1 MSKTSKRIIFLISIF
16 LLSSCG
22 YKVLDNS
29 KLKNYNIKEIRTY
42 GDKRVNFSIKN
53 SLALGKFDNA
63 ENNLIIEI
71 NTKKNK
77 VIKEKNIKNEIAKY
91 EISLSS
97 KIKID
102 FLEKN
107 KQEEFSVKSTGN
119 YAVSDRYSTTLKNEK
134 RLLENLTNDISNKI
148 QGEINL
154 IINDL

>member
-1 MSKTSKRIIFLISIF
+1 MSGIDKKIIFLISIF
-16 LLSSCG
+16 LLTSCG

-29 KLKNYNIKEIRTY
+29 KLTNFNLKEIRTY
-42 GDKRVNFSIKN
+42 GDKRTNFSIKN
-53 SLALGKFDNA
+53 DLVIGKFDKA

-77 VIKEKNIKNEIAKY
+77 EIKEKNINNEITKY

-97 KIKID
+97 NIKID

-107 KQEEFSVKSTGN
+107 KQEEFDVSSKGN
-119 YAVSDRYSTTLKNEK
+119 YAVSDKYSTTLKNEK
-134 RLLENLTNDISNKI
+134 RLLENLSNDISNKI
-148 QGEINL
+148 QSEINL